1 MRTANFALILLAVG
15 ALAGCASGSR
25 PSGASAVERGHY
37 LARIM
42 DCTGCH
48 TPGALV
54 GRPDTDRYLAGA
66 DVGFG
71 TPLGIVYP
79 PNLTPDPVTGLG
91 RWTDAEIARAIRQGV
106 RPDGR
111 ALVPVMPWPS
121 YSALTEADV
130 AASSPICARCL
141 RRATR
146 RRATRRPDSRRRRR
160 ISRSPRRAEAGRP
173 DHAASSASPAAS
185 RSR

>member
-130 AASSPICARCL
+130 AALVAYL
-141 RRATR
+141 RTLPPTR
-146 RRATRRPDSRRRRR
+146 NQT
-160 ISRSPRRAEAGRP
+160 PRNTPPGQ
-173 DHAASSASPAAS
+173 PAPAPYLS
-185 RSR
+185 VTTPR

>member
-1 MRTANFALILLAVG
+1 MRLTRVILTLLVA
-15 ALAGCASGSR
+15 AASLVACSSAAPR
-25 PSGASAVERGHY
+25 PAQTPVERGHY

-54 GRPDTDRYLAGA
+54 GRPDTERYLAGA

-71 TPLGIVYP
+71 TPAGIVYP
-79 PNLTPDPVTGLG
+79 PNLTPDPETGLG
-91 RWTDAEIARAIRQGV
+91 RWSDAEIARAIRQGV

-111 ALVPVMPWPS
+111 ALVPVMPWVS

-130 AASSPICARCL
+130 AALVAYL
-141 RRATR
+141 RTLRPVRHRPPANTPAGQPASTR
-146 RRATRRPDSRRRRR
+146 
-160 ISRSPRRAEAGRP
+160 
-173 DHAASSASPAAS
+173 
-185 RSR
+185 